1 MKTEKSL
8 LNVLLNNVID
18 FTTDLLE
25 LGYSLNDTLK
35 YGLGFIYNQKE
46 RKGLSLEDYI
56 ELESKYLQRII
67 AIS

>member
-1 MKTEKSL
+1 MNTDKSL
-8 LNVLLNNVID
+8 LKVLLNNVID

-46 RKGLSLEDYI
+46 RKNLSVEDYI

-67 AIS
+67 AVS

>member
-1 MKTEKSL
+1 MYTNKNL
-8 LNVLLNNVID
+8 LNNLLNNVID

-25 LGYSLNDTLK
+25 LGYSLNETLK

-46 RKGLSLEDYI
+46 RKNLSTEDYI

-67 AIS
+67 AVS

>member
-1 MKTEKSL
+1 MNTDKKK

-25 LGYSLNDTLK
+25 LGYSLNETLK

-46 RKGLSLEDYI
+46 RRNLSTEDYI
-56 ELESKYLQRII
+56 DLESKYLQRII
-67 AIS
+67 AVS

>member
-1 MKTEKSL
+1 MDTNKSL
-8 LNVLLNNVID
+8 LKVLLNNVID

-25 LGYSLNDTLK
+25 LGYSLNDTFK

-46 RKGLSLEDYI
+46 RKNLSIEDYI
-56 ELESKYLQRII
+56 ELESNYLQRII

>member
-1 MKTEKSL
+1 MNTDKKL
-8 LNVLLNNVID
+8 LNRLLNNVID

-25 LGYSLNDTLK
+25 LGYSLNETLR

-46 RKGLSLEDYI
+46 RQQLSTQDYI
-56 ELESKYLQRII
+56 ELESNYLQKII